1 MKKTLTLILVLGL
14 LLCTFSAH
22 AESETYAGM
31 PAQTASETYAGM
43 PAQAASETY
52 AETSAQAANET
63 YAETSA
69 PTLTVGQDG
78 VVRDASGQIYG
89 ATKAH
94 DAWIQQQHAQGLS
107 TNAVAYRPLTV
118 RNGAIYSDQTGE
130 IIGYV
135 SDFVGKLGDSSP
147 STSALFACA
156 AALCAL
162 SVGCRKRRT
171 AVR

>member
-1 MKKTLTLILVLGL
+1 MKKTLTRILVLGL
-14 LLCTFSAH
+14 LLCAFSAHAESETYTGMPSH

-31 PAQTASETYAGM
+31 PS
-43 PAQAASETY
+43 QAAS
-52 AETSAQAANET
+52 ET

-78 VVRDASGQIYG
+78 IVRNASGQIYG
-89 ATKAH
+89 ATKAY
-94 DAWIQQQHAQGLS
+94 DAWIQQQHAQELS

-130 IIGYV
+130 LIGFV

-147 STSALFACA
+147 NTSALFACA

-171 AVR
+171 TAR